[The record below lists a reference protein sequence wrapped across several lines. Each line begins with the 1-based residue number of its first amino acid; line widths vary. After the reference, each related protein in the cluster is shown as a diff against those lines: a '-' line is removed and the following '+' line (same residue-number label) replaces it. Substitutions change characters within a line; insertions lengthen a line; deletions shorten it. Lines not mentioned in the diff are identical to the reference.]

1 MINNNPLLRVAVACV
16 AVGILSGC
24 DAKSDQGKTVSAA
37 PKQAQDREQE
47 AIARIQNNP
56 NMPPAAKASAIA
68 AVKRG
73 QSTARGMGQPG
84 PPPPR

>member
-1 MINNNPLLRVAVACV
+1 MRNQNVLLRVALAGVA
-16 AVGILSGC
+16 LSLLAGC
-24 DAKSDQGKTVSAA
+24 DSKSDAGKTVSAA
-37 PKQAQDREQE
+37 PDQVRARENE

-73 QSTARGMGQPG
+73 QESARNMGQP

>member
-16 AVGILSGC
+16 AVGIVSGC
-24 DAKSDQGKTVSAA
+24 NANSDQGKTVSA
-37 PKQAQDREQE
+37 AQDREQE

-68 AVKRG
+68 AMKRG
-73 QSTARGMGQPG
+73 QSTARSMGQPG
-84 PPPPR
+84 PPPPQ